1 MKRIIYLILILIWMI
16 TVFCFSNENAEN
28 SSNTSGKVVETIIEI
43 FYKGISEEE
52 KIEKVEILQPIVRKG
67 AHLTIYTIGGILL
80 FLFCNTYNLVLKKKI
95 LCAIII
101 GGIYAITD
109 EMHQGIIPG
118 RAPQIADVLIDT
130 VGVSLRSMFYLYYIK
145 INKKI
150 RR

>member
-1 MKRIIYLILILIWMI
+1 MKKIILIILLIIWMI
-16 TVFCFSNENAEN
+16 TVFCFSNENAEK
-28 SSNTSGKVVETIIEI
+28 SGNTSGKVVETIIEI

-52 KIEKVEILQPIVRKG
+52 KIEKVEILQSIVRKG

-95 LCAIII
+95 LYAIII

-109 EMHQGIIPG
+109 EIHQGFIPG
-118 RAPQIADVLIDT
+118 RAPQITDVLIDT
-130 VGVSLRSMFYLYYIK
+130 VGVSLRSIFYLYYIK